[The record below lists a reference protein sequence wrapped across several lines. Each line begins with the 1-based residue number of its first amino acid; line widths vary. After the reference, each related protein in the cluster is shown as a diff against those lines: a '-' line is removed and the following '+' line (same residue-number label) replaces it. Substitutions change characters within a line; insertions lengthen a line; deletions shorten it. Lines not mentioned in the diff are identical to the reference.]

1 MRLKETQVKMVCQKV
16 LEALRAKH
24 LITLKHADTEV
35 LAKMEEIF
43 LRELKIEDD
52 IDREAERILEQYAR
66 QMGAQIDRQKMFQ
79 LIKKQ
84 LVKDRKVIL

>member
-16 LEALRAKH
+16 VEALRGKH
-24 LITLKHADTEV
+24 LITLKRADTEI

-43 LRELKIEDD
+43 LRELRIEDD
-52 IDREAERILEQYAR
+52 IDREAEKILEQYAR
-66 QMGAQIDRQKMFQ
+66 QMGDQIDRQKMLQ

-84 LVKDRKVIL
+84 IVKDRKVIL